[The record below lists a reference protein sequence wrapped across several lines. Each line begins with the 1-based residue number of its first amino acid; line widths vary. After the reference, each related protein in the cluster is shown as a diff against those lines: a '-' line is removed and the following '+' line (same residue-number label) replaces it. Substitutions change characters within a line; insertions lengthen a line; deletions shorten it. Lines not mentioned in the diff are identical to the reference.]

1 MRAYVIRRLMMMIP
15 MMIGVTLISFV
26 VIHLTPG
33 DPTELMTDLNPN
45 VSPEAIKKLREL
57 YHLDEPVIVQYY
69 HWLEKIVVLD
79 FGRSFSPDARPVMDK
94 IAEAVPITLLINVL
108 ALVLILLVAIPIGV
122 LSATRQYSLF
132 DKVSTLF
139 VFFGFA
145 MPTFWL
151 ALLLMLL
158 FGVWLE
164 WLPISGL
171 TSFDFDRLSPFEKFL
186 DYARHLALP
195 VLVSAFTGLAG
206 MSRFMRQSMLDV
218 IRQDYVTTA
227 RAKGLN
233 ERWVIYKHCMKN
245 ALLPIVTILS
255 LSLPSLIGG
264 SIIFETIFS
273 IPGTGQLMF
282 QAVMARDYPLIMG
295 NLVIIS
301 FLTLFAILLSDV
313 AYALVD
319 PRISYD

>member
-1 MRAYVIRRLMMMIP
+1 MMIP
-15 MMIGVTLISFV
+15 MMIGVTLLSFV

-57 YHLDEPVIVQYY
+57 YHLDEPVAVQYY
-69 HWLEKIVVLD
+69 YWLRDILALD
-79 FGRSFSPDARPVMDK
+79 FGRSFSPDARPVIDK
-94 IAEAVPITLLINVL
+94 IAEAVPVTLLINL
-108 ALVLILLVAIPIGV
+108 LSLGLILVVAIPLGV

-132 DKVSTLF
+132 DKAATLF

-171 TSFDFDRLSPFEKFL
+171 TSFDFDQLSPWGKL
-186 DYARHLALP
+186 TDYAAHLALP

-227 RAKGLN
+227 RAKGLS

-282 QAVMARDYPLIMG
+282 QAVMSRDYPLIMG

-301 FLTLFAILLSDV
+301 FLTLFAILLADV

>member
-1 MRAYVIRRLMMMIP
+1 MMIP